1 MTPPETVIDEIVRRV
16 MQQLSGEEE
25 PPCSTDGELVLHD
38 PVITAGLLDERL
50 KDARRLV
57 VAPAAVIT
65 PAARDLLNQQQVQVH
80 TQDRPRPKGGRQ
92 VTVGLSGT
100 RLAPASLEDYLDRA
114 KVTAQFVEACDLPGA
129 VEQLV
134 QGIETEQALAV
145 LLTEQAAAALCL
157 ANRCRHVRAIQA
169 ADLPSLR
176 QAAPQ
181 VGANLLTIDPRG
193 LSHVQL
199 VRLITEFVN
208 AGPYAC
214 PETFSSLTKP

>member
-65 PAARDLLNQQQVQVH
+65 PAARDVLNQQQVQVH

-100 RLAPASLEDYLDRA
+100 RLAPASLED
-114 KVTAQFVEACDLPGA
+114 
-129 VEQLV
+129 
-134 QGIETEQALAV
+134 
-145 LLTEQAAAALCL
+145 
-157 ANRCRHVRAIQA
+157 
-169 ADLPSLR
+169 
-176 QAAPQ
+176 
-181 VGANLLTIDPRG
+181 
-193 LSHVQL
+193 
-199 VRLITEFVN
+199 
-208 AGPYAC
+208 
-214 PETFSSLTKP
+214 